1 MTLDEGRIR
10 TWRLPAFSALLMFF
24 RASFRTEVR
33 TILAVLWTWCREG
46 DSQILCE
53 MRYLPTE
60 SVMLAFG
67 GPKSV
72 ESALKRG
79 FCPPSVDGE
88 RRIEEEVSV
97 VAASSRLDL
106 VGGCC
111 IGRCGSVVPSSI
123 ALPGLREGASFS
135 RASQVMMT
143 ITDCFTYLVRST
155 GLDEEEMRLRLTV
168 MDGWEEEVELFSRA
182 VKVSQ
187 NLDAKWS

>member
-10 TWRLPAFSALLMFF
+10 TWRLPAFSALLMFL

-53 MRYLPTE
+53 MRYLPTGN
-60 SVMLAFG
+60 VMLAFG

-72 ESALKRG
+72 ESALERG

-88 RRIEEEVSV
+88 RRIEEKLSV

-106 VGGCC
+106 VGGCV
-111 IGRCGSVVPSSI
+111 GRCGSVVPSSI
-123 ALPGLREGASFS
+123 ALPGLREGASIS
-135 RASQVMMT
+135 RAFQVMMT
-143 ITDCFTYLVRST
+143 ITNCFTYLVRST

-168 MDGWEEEVELFSRA
+168 VDGWEEEVELFSRA
-182 VKVSQ
+182 VEVSQ
-187 NLDAKWS
+187 NLGAKWS